1 MTKFL
6 FLILSSILFVSCAS
20 SQKQNAQTK
29 EVWPRVQQ
37 AVENRDEGSAHA
49 ALSGLGN
56 YTTVEDENGEFTYFE
71 TSKVSAN
78 ISRIINTLKNCDI
91 GLKNKNRTEINKC
104 TSVNGEKNHL
114 SVWLDEFS
122 RRYPK
127 TVPLDEKRL
136 TAKFDAAEEKYK
148 SEDAVREKER
158 QAQNLKDRTE
168 RAKAELEANQKAIQL
183 EEQNRKQEAYLNSP
197 LGQACSASNMIQIA
211 KKTIADEKAA
221 AKHSGVVD
229 QGRLYGAG
237 QLIEMQTKVL
247 NEKVAEYKKT
257 SGKEWNA
264 SQCK

>member
-1 MTKFL
+1 MGL
-6 FLILSSILFVSCAS
+6 DSAS

-37 AVENRDEGSAHA
+37 AVENRDEAAAHA

-56 YTTVEDENGEFTYFE
+56 YITVEDDNGEFTYFE

-78 ISRIINTLKNCDI
+78 VSRIINTLKNCDI

-104 TSVNGEKNHL
+104 TSMNGEKNHL
-114 SVWLDEFS
+114 SIWLDEFS

-127 TVPLDEKRL
+127 TVPLNEKNL

-158 QAQNLKDRTE
+158 QAQNLKDKAE
-168 RAKAELEANQKAIQL
+168 LAKAEFEANQKAIQL
-183 EEQNRKQEAYLNSP
+183 EEQNRKHEAYLNSP
-197 LGQACSASNMIQIA
+197 LGQACSANNMIQIA

-237 QLIEMQTKVL
+237 HLIEMQSKIL
-247 NEKVAEYKKT
+247 AEKVAEYKKT